1 MKTSCFFILLPYN
14 KANIMPNFI
23 TPEKKQ
29 TKHDQNRVLFI
40 ISDKNIFYNFS
51 DIVNYFLHK
60 NQK

>member
-1 MKTSCFFILLPYN
+1 
-14 KANIMPNFI
+14 MPNFI